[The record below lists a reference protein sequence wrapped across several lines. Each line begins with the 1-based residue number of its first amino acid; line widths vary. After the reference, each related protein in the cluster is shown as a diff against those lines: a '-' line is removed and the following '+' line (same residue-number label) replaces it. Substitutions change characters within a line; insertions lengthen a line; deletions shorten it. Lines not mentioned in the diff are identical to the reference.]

1 MHLRVSNHAIS
12 TDPTNMRVDASVA
25 TEPAY
30 VSPPIFPGNDDRHKT
45 NPATDQEVPLF
56 QQPAAKESQN
66 ESAYPL

>member
-12 TDPTNMRVDASVA
+12 TDQTNVRIDASVA

-30 VSPPIFPGNDDRHKT
+30 VSPPVFPGNVDRHKP
-45 NPATDQEVPLF
+45 NPATDQEVLLF

-66 ESAYPL
+66 ESAYPS